1 MKLQKVKAYKLDR
14 DRWQF
19 KYVITLPELTVQE
32 VGWKEGT
39 ELKATAQ
46 KNAILLEEGE
56 SLPKRERRVITTKMP
71 YPEFRDKVKQTLQYS
86 DNGMTWTQIREKL
99 KLDQVV
105 PNNKWVRQMEKD
117 IGLMRVKRSDGV
129 VVWRVIHVR

>member
-1 MKLQKVKAYKLDR
+1 MKIQKVKAYKLDKN
-14 DRWQF
+14 RWQF
-19 KYVITLPELTVQE
+19 KYVITLPEATLQE
-32 VGWKEGT
+32 LSWPEGS
-39 ELKATAQ
+39 ELKATV
-46 KNAILLEEGE
+46 EGQ
-56 SLPKRERRVITTKMP
+56 SLVLTIDTTPPKKPRRVITTKLT
-71 YPEFRDKVKQTLQYS
+71 YQEFRDKVRQTIQYS

-129 VVWRVIHVR
+129 IVWRVNHVR

>member
-19 KYVITLPELTVQE
+19 KYVITLPELTVQV
-32 VGWKEGT
+32 VGWMEGT